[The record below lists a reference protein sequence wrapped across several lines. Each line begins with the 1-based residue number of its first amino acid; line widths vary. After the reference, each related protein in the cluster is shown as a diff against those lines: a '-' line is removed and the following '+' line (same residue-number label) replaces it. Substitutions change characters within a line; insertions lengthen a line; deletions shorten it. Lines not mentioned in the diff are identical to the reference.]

1 MILLNGYTLVVEKKK
16 TGNNRFNVE
25 YTLDVLSTQKTQGPL
40 TEEQLELISEMKT
53 IDELVPRPSPDDQKA
68 FIENS
73 WINVDNESNTDAEAI
88 DELNAKPVDD
98 TVGKDAPF

>member
-1 MILLNGYTLVVEKKK
+1 
-16 TGNNRFNVE
+16 
-25 YTLDVLSTQKTQGPL
+25 
-40 TEEQLELISEMKT
+40 MKT